1 MSYVAYAFPF
11 RLHHLFDTIFFSLS
25 SLAPPDRLD
34 EPWAFPPV
42 ARILFIE
49 NSGPGQSA
57 QEGQGR
63 ARAGARDLR
72 GKDLADTSVETLFP
86 RSPCTQ

>member
-1 MSYVAYAFPF
+1 MSCVAYAFPF
-11 RLHHLFDTIFFSLS
+11 RLHHLFDTIFFLS
-25 SLAPPDRLD
+25 FLAPPDRLD

-57 QEGQGR
+57 QEGR

-72 GKDLADTSVETLFP
+72 GKDLPDTSVETLFP